1 VQLADLA
8 HELGAA
14 VPDASKAIVK
24 SATQDLAGTTVR
36 LDALRDAAEAWQRV
50 KERGQRDAAIESR
63 IEQVIGAIVVPG
75 SVEPNSF
82 DAAAMT
88 AQDRGALGS
97 VLGAWVEIQGRVA
110 PAQRRALTVTLQP
123 PSNVDADARAFYSNV
138 ATQLERLGFTMSE
151 SSKAALVLSLS
162 APGLQDGGIN
172 SQGLSERKASVT
184 AALRWSY
191 SGRTT
196 DMGTIT
202 GIGASRDK
210 RELKDAA
217 LRSVAEQVA
226 RTVLSK
232 VEGA

>member
-8 HELGAA
+8 HDLGAA
-14 VPDASKAIVK
+14 VPDASKAIVT

-36 LDALRDAAEAWQRV
+36 LDALRDAAGAWQRV

-63 IEQVIGAIVVPG
+63 IEQVIAAIVVPG
-75 SVEPNSF
+75 SLEPNSF
-82 DAAAMT
+82 DAMAMT
-88 AQDRGALGS
+88 AQDRGALGG
-97 VLGAWVEIQGRVA
+97 VIGAWVEIQGRVP

-123 PSNVDADARAFYSNV
+123 PSNVDADARAFFSNV
-138 ATQLERLGFTMSE
+138 ATQLERLGFTMSQ
-151 SSKAALVLSLS
+151 SGKAALVLSLS

-172 SQGLSERKASVT
+172 SQGLAERKASVT
-184 AALRWSY
+184 GALRWSY